1 MPKTIIAYF
10 NWITGVLGASWAA
23 VVLIYP
29 TLAGTIPAELYG
41 AGAVLVA
48 VINGALLYAK
58 GHPLPTA
65 QTTVTTTVTT
75 TEPPAAAVPTS
86 IVSSGADAVTGS
98 IVQPK

>member
-10 NWITGVLGASWAA
+10 NWLTGAIGASWAA

-29 TLAGTIPAELYG
+29 TLAGAIPAELYG

-75 TEPPAAAVPTS
+75 TDPPPAVPATAAPAIIVGATVSTDRPT
-86 IVSSGADAVTGS
+86 
-98 IVQPK
+98 